1 MSQMSQPTV
10 EQWTGSLNA
19 IIRAKGVTQHS
30 FVCRRVQR
38 RATRGEFLEYH
49 LTIQPNTAGPGRA
62 AQIPFGS
69 HGQLAA
75 AARLRAIK
83 RNRYLVEV
91 IEYSLAWS
99 DSRDEQPLLRY
110 ERHAEHHPYPWH
122 HLRVRQVLDVR
133 ARDAHLPT
141 GECDIQDIL
150 GKLLAQLA

>member
-1 MSQMSQPTV
+1 MSQPTV
-10 EQWTGSLNA
+10 EQWTGALNA

-69 HGQLAA
+69 HGRLAA
-75 AARLRAIK
+75 VARLRVT
-83 RNRYLVEV
+83 RRSRHLVEV
-91 IEYSLAWS
+91 IEYSLAWF
-99 DSRDEQPLLRY
+99 DSRDERPLLRY
-110 ERHAEHHPYPWH
+110 ERHAEPHPYPWH
-122 HLRVRQVLDVR
+122 HLHVRQVLDVR
-133 ARDAHLPT
+133 DRTAHLPI

-150 GKLLAQLA
+150 DKLLAELA